1 MARKKSP
8 TLTEAELRL
17 MDVLW
22 SRGDAT
28 VGEVVEA
35 LGDPPLA
42 YNTVLTTLRILEKK
56 SYVKHRAVGRAFVY
70 SPKVGREEARASV
83 IDYVVSRF
91 FDNSPRELMLKLLD
105 AERLDEGEAARIRS
119 LLQSHSAGG
128 SGGAAPRKD
137 EGGKQ

>member
-22 SRGDAT
+22 ARGDGT
-28 VGEVVEA
+28 VTEVAGA

-56 SYVKHRAVGRAFVY
+56 GYVKHRAVGRAFVY
-70 SPKVGREEARASV
+70 SPKVGRDEARSSV

-91 FDNSPRELMLKLLD
+91 FDNSPRALMLKLLD
-105 AERLDEGEAARIRS
+105 AEHLDERDLTRMRS
-119 LLQSHSAGG
+119 LLER
-128 SGGAAPRKD
+128 AP
-137 EGGKQ
+137 EGGKE

>member
-1 MARKKSP
+1 MARSKSP

-22 SRGDAT
+22 TRGDAT
-28 VGEVVEA
+28 VNDVVGA

-56 SYVKHRAVGRAFVY
+56 GYVRHKESGRAFIY
-70 SPKVGREEARASV
+70 AARVGRDEARTSV

-91 FDNSPRELMLKLLD
+91 FDNSPRALMLKLLD
-105 AERLDEGEAARIRS
+105 GGIDDRDAARIRK
-119 LLQSHSAGG
+119 LLDAKV
-128 SGGAAPRKD
+128 PKR
-137 EGGKQ
+137 

>member
-22 SRGDAT
+22 ARGDGT
-28 VGEVVEA
+28 VTDVAGA

-56 SYVKHRAVGRAFVY
+56 GYVKHRAVGRAFVY
-70 SPKVGREEARASV
+70 SPKVGRDEARSSV

-91 FDNSPRELMLKLLD
+91 FDNSPRALMLKLLD
-105 AERLDEGEAARIRS
+105 TEQLDERDLARMRS
-119 LLQSHSAGG
+119 LLERST
-128 SGGAAPRKD
+128 
-137 EGGKQ
+137 EGGKG

>member
-22 SRGDAT
+22 SRREAT
-28 VGEVVEA
+28 VSDVVDA

-42 YNTVLTTLRILEKK
+42 YNTVLTTLRILDKK
-56 SYVKHRAVGRAFVY
+56 GYVQHAAVGRAFVY
-70 SPKVGREEARASV
+70 SPRVEREEARSNV

-91 FDNSPRELMLKLLD
+91 FDNSPRDLMLKLLD
-105 AERLDEGEAARIRS
+105 TEGIDEREIRRVRALLD
-119 LLQSHSAGG
+119 
-128 SGGAAPRKD
+128 GASNERKTS
-137 EGGKQ
+137 

>member
-8 TLTEAELRL
+8 TLTEAEVRL

-22 SRGDAT
+22 ERGDAT
-28 VGEVVEA
+28 VSDVVDA

-56 SYVKHRAVGRAFVY
+56 GYVTHRALGRAFLY
-70 SPKVGREEARASV
+70 SSRIDREEARSNV
-83 IDYVVSRF
+83 IDYVVSKF

-105 AERLDEGEAARIRS
+105 AEPVGDREAARLRAI
-119 LLQSHSAGG
+119 LEPSHGQG
-128 SGGAAPRKD
+128 NT
-137 EGGKQ
+137 

>member
-22 SRGDAT
+22 RRDQAT
-28 VGEVVEA
+28 VNDVVEA

-56 SYVKHRAVGRAFVY
+56 GYVKHRAVGRAFVY
-70 SPKVGREEARASV
+70 STRIGQGEAQTTV

-91 FDNSPRELMLKLLD
+91 FDNSPRALMLKLLD
-105 AERLDEGEAARIRS
+105 NEELDESEARRLRA
-119 LLQSHSAGG
+119 LLEKTK
-128 SGGAAPRKD
+128 REK
-137 EGGKQ
+137 

>member
-22 SRGDAT
+22 RRDHAT

-35 LGDPPLA
+35 LGSPPLA

-56 SYVKHRAVGRAFVY
+56 GYVKHRAVGRAFVY
-70 SPKVGREEARASV
+70 SPRIGQGEAQTTV

-91 FDNSPRELMLKLLD
+91 FDNSPRALILKLLD
-105 AERLDEGEAARIRS
+105 NEELHEDEARRLRALLEKAKGE
-119 LLQSHSAGG
+119 
-128 SGGAAPRKD
+128 K
-137 EGGKQ
+137 

>member
-22 SRGDAT
+22 ARGDGT
-28 VGEVVEA
+28 VTEVAGA

-56 SYVKHRAVGRAFVY
+56 GYVKHRAVGRAFVY
-70 SPKVGREEARASV
+70 SPKVGRDEARSSV

-91 FDNSPRELMLKLLD
+91 FDNSPRALMLKLLD
-105 AERLDEGEAARIRS
+105 AEHLDERDLARMRS
-119 LLQSHSAGG
+119 LLER
-128 SGGAAPRKD
+128 AP
-137 EGGKQ
+137 EGGKE

>member
-22 SRGDAT
+22 KQQHAT

-56 SYVKHRAVGRAFVY
+56 GYVKHEAAGRAFVY
-70 SPKVGREEARASV
+70 SPQVDRDEARSSV
-83 IDYVVSRF
+83 IDYVLSRF
-91 FDNSPRELMLKLLD
+91 FDNSPRALMLKLLD
-105 AERLDEGEAARIRS
+105 TDEIDDAEAGRLRALIQKTEGNI
-119 LLQSHSAGG
+119 
-128 SGGAAPRKD
+128 P
-137 EGGKQ
+137 

>member
-22 SRGDAT
+22 AQGDCT
-28 VGEVVEA
+28 VTDVVAA

-42 YNTVLTTLRILEKK
+42 YNTVLTTLRILETKG
-56 SYVKHRAVGRAFVY
+56 YVKHRAVGRAFVY
-70 SPKVGREEARASV
+70 APKVGQEEARSNV

-91 FDNSPRELMLKLLD
+91 FDNSPRALMLKLLD
-105 AERLDEGEAARIRS
+105 ADSLDEREVKRIRA
-119 LLQSHSAGG
+119 LLDRAAG
-128 SGGAAPRKD
+128 
-137 EGGKQ
+137 EENV

>member
-22 SRGDAT
+22 ARGDGT
-28 VGEVVEA
+28 VTEVAGA

-56 SYVKHRAVGRAFVY
+56 GYVKHRAVGRAFVY
-70 SPKVGREEARASV
+70 SPKVGRDEARSSV

-91 FDNSPRELMLKLLD
+91 FDNSPRALMLKLLD
-105 AERLDEGEAARIRS
+105 AEHLDERDMARMRS
-119 LLQSHSAGG
+119 LLER
-128 SGGAAPRKD
+128 AP
-137 EGGKQ
+137 EGGKE

>member
-22 SRGDAT
+22 ACGEAT
-28 VGEVVEA
+28 VTDVAAA

-56 SYVKHRAVGRAFVY
+56 SYVKHRAAGRAFVY
-70 SPKVGREEARASV
+70 SPMVGRDEARSSV

-91 FDNSPRELMLKLLD
+91 FDNSPRALMLKLLD
-105 AERLDEGEAARIRS
+105 AEHLDERDVARMRA
-119 LLQSHSAGG
+119 LLERG
-128 SGGAAPRKD
+128 KD
-137 EGGKQ
+137 GGKK

>member
-22 SRGDAT
+22 ARGDGT
-28 VGEVVEA
+28 VTEVAGA

-56 SYVKHRAVGRAFVY
+56 GYVKHRAVGRAFVY
-70 SPKVGREEARASV
+70 SPKVGRDEARSSV

-91 FDNSPRELMLKLLD
+91 FDNSPRALMLKLLD
-105 AERLDEGEAARIRS
+105 AEHLDERDLARMRS
-119 LLQSHSAGG
+119 LLEH
-128 SGGAAPRKD
+128 AP
-137 EGGKQ
+137 EGGKE

>member
-22 SRGDAT
+22 VRGDGT
-28 VGEVVEA
+28 VTDVSAA

-56 SYVKHRAVGRAFVY
+56 GYVKHRAVGRAFVY
-70 SPKVGREEARASV
+70 SPKVGRDEARSSV

-91 FDNSPRELMLKLLD
+91 FDNSPRALMLKLLD
-105 AERLDEGEAARIRS
+105 TERLDERDVARMRALLERDAAE
-119 LLQSHSAGG
+119 G
-128 SGGAAPRKD
+128 SK
-137 EGGKQ
+137 